1 MNTPS
6 ISDIEP
12 AYGAMNADGWIPAR
26 PILEYAL
33 GVDLGQSFDPTSL
46 CLLEHRR
53 DPILPVGA
61 DLIQKLTPSRYIV
74 RHLSRVALGTS
85 YVAIARIVGGVLA
98 RPEIRRNCE
107 LVIDRTGVGRAVADI
122 FTQAGL
128 SFTGVT
134 ITSGDGEK
142 SDGEGGYRVGKLSLV
157 SRLQAEFHSKS
168 LRLPKDLPE
177 AGALVTELQNFRAT
191 ISDAGHAT
199 FGARVGAHDD
209 LVLSLA
215 LALWY
220 FTHGGAWTTEPL
232 AL

>member
-1 MNTPS
+1 MSTPS

-12 AYGAMNADGWIPAR
+12 AYGAMNADGWIPTR
-26 PILEYAL
+26 PVLEYAL

-53 DPILPVGA
+53 DPILPVSA

-74 RHLSRVALGTS
+74 RHLSRVPLGTS
-85 YVAIARIVGGVLA
+85 YVAIAGIVGGVLA
-98 RPEIRRNCE
+98 RPEIRGNCE
-107 LVIDRTGVGRAVADI
+107 LIIDRSGVGRAVQDI

-128 SFTGVT
+128 ALTGVT
-134 ITSGDGEK
+134 ITAGDGEK
-142 SDGEGGYRVGKLSLV
+142 SDGEGGYRVSKLALV
-157 SRLQAEFHSKS
+157 SRLQAEFHSRT
-168 LRLPKDLPE
+168 LQIPKDLPE

-215 LALWY
+215 LGLWY
-220 FTHGGAWTTEPL
+220 FTHGGEWTSQELTF
-232 AL
+232 